1 MYQDGNYLYPGQYSQ
16 TIYSL
21 QIGAGTF
28 SWQDPVHSWK
38 EGPGEVMTVED
49 LSFFLLHCV
58 SLNAGDLHLGNDS
71 RILMKDWDWQYCTEV
86 SRLTKRAK
94 PAKNGT
100 EERIL
105 TLRCQQKST

>member
-1 MYQDGNYLYPGQYSQ
+1 MK
-16 TIYSL
+16 
-21 QIGAGTF
+21 A
-28 SWQDPVHSWK
+28 HSETHFENENICK
-38 EGPGEVMTVED
+38 
-49 LSFFLLHCV
+49 LLHCV
-58 SLNAGDLHLGNDS
+58 CLNTGDLHLGNDS
-71 RILMKDWDWQYCTEV
+71 RILMKDWGWHYCTEV